1 MKRFLGWSLALFVG
15 ACSVPDFSVEK
26 ADAGLVDPCVA
37 QSDAGRT
44 CGGACPAC
52 ADGRACDL
60 NSDCLSSTCTA
71 GECTPAATCSDGK
84 INGAE
89 TDQDCGGGTCGK
101 CGLTLHCVR
110 ASDCDSGL
118 CAVIGNTLAGS
129 PRVCFGSLM
138 LCEPT
143 TCSNTLQCADA
154 MTQAKP
160 LPTSGGVCGWQM
172 IHCDNGCDS
181 ATGSCK

>member
-1 MKRFLGWSLALFVG
+1 MRAFVIADLVLVGGSNGPTPPGGFGYDDMGCKLGCDKCPPQSLCVG
-15 ACSVPDFSVEK
+15 APYVPACLQQCVSTSDCS
-26 ADAGLVDPCVA
+26 AGL
-37 QSDAGRT
+37 
-44 CGGACPAC
+44 
-52 ADGRACDL
+52 
-60 NSDCLSSTCTA
+60 
-71 GECTPAATCSDGK
+71 CS
-84 INGAE
+84 I
-89 TDQDCGGGTCGK
+89 
-101 CGLTLHCVR
+101 
-110 ASDCDSGL
+110 
-118 CAVIGNTLAGS
+118 IGNTLAGA

-160 LPTSGGVCGWQM
+160 LPSGGGICGWQM

>member
-1 MKRFLGWSLALFVG
+1 MRAFVLALLFVAGCSNGPQRPTGFGYDDMGCKLTCDKCPPQSLCVG
-15 ACSVPDFSVEK
+15 APYV
-26 ADAGLVDPCVA
+26 
-37 QSDAGRT
+37 
-44 CGGACPAC
+44 PAC
-52 ADGRACDL
+52 LQQCQ
-60 NSDCLSSTCTA
+60 ST
-71 GECTPAATCSDGK
+71 P
-84 INGAE
+84 
-89 TDQDCGGGTCGK
+89 
-101 CGLTLHCVR
+101 
-110 ASDCDSGL
+110 DCDSGL